1 MCSATRTTAPRQRLL
16 RLVVWPCL
24 VALLAGCAPPLTYA
38 DTVATAQ
45 AGGCWP
51 GNALPPAPA
60 TITPAGQPAAYPR
73 CTPAPGETQL
83 PWPTRLPARA
93 QFPTM
98 LPVNQPGSTVMQT
111 IMQLPDAILS
121 VDVAVHPLS
130 GDPAVAAIAAP
141 LTSTGGPHAF
151 VRSYD
156 GRTRT
161 WGALQNLDIGA
172 AAIGQHRFRSIA
184 LAVSGDGTITAVWGA
199 TAHPVYGL
207 WASISRDGGAS
218 WAAPEHLADNVFGVL
233 DVAATLDGQVA
244 VLALQR
250 EPVAPIVITR
260 AGDGTWSTPD
270 RIPVQSAWYGSSGS
284 LVLVGEGAA
293 ARLVALTTGFGPA
306 PGVVFLAARALH
318 ANTWHVVSRRVDAAA
333 GERLAGNVRGL
344 SAGSGTSALVAFSFA
359 ILGAPGAYALVSN
372 DAGASW
378 GEIERMT
385 PAEHAAHGAAP
396 FSALAYDPAARRL
409 AALWTCCED
418 ARWES
423 AESTHYGA
431 WSVPGSAAWQPSTPV
446 PVITGA
452 AAAADTALA
461 QAPNSRLAWL
471 AWVEHGDSVAVR
483 ALDLNRLIDA
493 AEYPLPTVSAEVQP

>member
-1 MCSATRTTAPRQRLL
+1 MWCYSHNGAAPAPAAPGGLAVPRGAAGRVRAAAHLCRYSCDRAGGRLL
-16 RLVVWPCL
+16 
-24 VALLAGCAPPLTYA
+24 A
-38 DTVATAQ
+38 
-45 AGGCWP
+45 

-60 TITPAGQPAAYPR
+60 TITPAGQPTAYPR

-260 AGDGTWSTPD
+260 WRRHLEHARPHPRAVGLVWQLGQPGAGG
-270 RIPVQSAWYGSSGS
+270 RGRG
-284 LVLVGEGAA
+284 GAA
-293 ARLVALTTGFGPA
+293 GRAYHRLWPGARRGL
-306 PGVVFLAARALH
+306 PGGARA
-318 ANTWHVVSRRVDAAA
+318 
-333 GERLAGNVRGL
+333 
-344 SAGSGTSALVAFSFA
+344 
-359 ILGAPGAYALVSN
+359 
-372 DAGASW
+372 
-378 GEIERMT
+378 
-385 PAEHAAHGAAP
+385 GAA
-396 FSALAYDPAARRL
+396 S
-409 AALWTCCED
+409 
-418 ARWES
+418 
-423 AESTHYGA
+423 
-431 WSVPGSAAWQPSTPV
+431 
-446 PVITGA
+446 
-452 AAAADTALA
+452 
-461 QAPNSRLAWL
+461 
-471 AWVEHGDSVAVR
+471 
-483 ALDLNRLIDA
+483 
-493 AEYPLPTVSAEVQP
+493 